1 MGASLS
7 WSSLHSS
14 NLEKPPGLCRTL
26 GSDSPFVDEGG
37 GEVSAYSDL
46 TRRKYPPNGGGGGE
60 L

>member
-14 NLEKPPGLCRTL
+14 NLEEPPGLCRTL

-37 GEVSAYSDL
+37 GVIATSHDENIPQMVVV
-46 TRRKYPPNGGGGGE
+46 E